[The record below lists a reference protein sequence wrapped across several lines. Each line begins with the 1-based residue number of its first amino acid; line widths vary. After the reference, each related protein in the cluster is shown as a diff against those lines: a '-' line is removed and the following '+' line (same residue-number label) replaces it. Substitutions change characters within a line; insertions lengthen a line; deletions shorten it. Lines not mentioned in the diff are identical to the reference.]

1 MDICTDLIPNLEFD
15 KSVLT
20 IGSFDG
26 MHSGHMEFI
35 KENYEGFGDHIP
47 DILET
52 IYGSRTSIAEIKK
65 LISDNTSSTASSTV
79 SKKVIKKK
87 VKIVTKGK

>member
-1 MDICTDLIPNLEFD
+1 MSICIKYEFD
-15 KSVLT
+15 FIRNFKK
-20 IGSFDG
+20 FDQYT
-26 MHSGHMEFI
+26 SGVIDSMEYI
-35 KENYEGFGDHIP
+35 SRTYDGFGDHIP

-79 SKKVIKKK
+79 SKKVLKKK